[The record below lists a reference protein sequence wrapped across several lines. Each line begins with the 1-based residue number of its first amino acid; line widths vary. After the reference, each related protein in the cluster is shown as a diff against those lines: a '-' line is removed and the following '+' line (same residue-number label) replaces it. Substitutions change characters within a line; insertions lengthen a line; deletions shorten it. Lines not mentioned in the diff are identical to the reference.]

1 MAAHEL
7 IGSRL
12 AIRGV
17 PVFMYHDVC
26 ADSVSGDRYAVT
38 LARFCEHLSL
48 LREQAFAVQDLPG
61 LAGASSGRRAV
72 LTFDD
77 GLSSHYERVFPALL
91 ERGLTATFFVTTG
104 RLGALGFLS
113 WSQLR
118 EMSAAGMTIGSH
130 GREHIDYCSLDSAA
144 ALRELHESRVAL
156 EDGLGVAASTFS
168 APYGFL
174 NRSVMGSAR
183 QAGFDWICS
192 SLPWLASV
200 GARVVPRLAIYH
212 DTDAR
217 RFAALANGNVLPLVV
232 RRTRNALLFLPKQLL
247 RRGAPERFGVQ
258 VRQEIE

>member
-7 IGSRL
+7 ISPRF
-12 AIRGV
+12 AIPGV

-26 ADSVSGDRYAVT
+26 GDSESGDRYAVP
-38 LARFCEHLSL
+38 LAMFREHLSFL
-48 LREQAFAVQDLPG
+48 CEQGFAVEDLPA

-77 GLSSHYERVFPALL
+77 GLSSHYERAFPALL

-104 RLGALGFLS
+104 RLGSSGFLS

-130 GREHIDYCSLDSAA
+130 GHEHIDYCGLEAA
-144 ALRELHESRVAL
+144 AARSELYGSRVAL
-156 EDGLGVAASTFS
+156 EDGLGRATSTFS

-174 NRSVMGSAR
+174 NRSLIESAR
-183 QAGFDWICS
+183 QAGFHWICAS
-192 SLPWLASV
+192 IPWLAS
-200 GARVVPRLAIYH
+200 AHTNVVSRLAIYH
-212 DTDAR
+212 DTDVR
-217 RFAALANGNVLPLVV
+217 RFSALASRSALPLLV
-232 RRTRNALLFLPKQLL
+232 RRARNALLYIPKQFL
-247 RRGAPERFGVQ
+247 RRGAPELLGVQ

>member
-26 ADSVSGDRYAVT
+26 ADSESGDRYAVP
-38 LARFCEHLSL
+38 LAMFREHLSL
-48 LREQAFAVQDLPG
+48 LREQGFGVEDLPR
-61 LAGASSGRRAV
+61 LAEVASGPRAV

-104 RLGALGFLS
+104 RLGSPGFLS

-118 EMSAAGMTIGSH
+118 AMSEAGMTIGSH
-130 GREHIDYCSLDSAA
+130 GREHIDYCSLESAA
-144 ALRELHESRVAL
+144 ARRELSGSRVAL
-156 EDGLGVAASTFS
+156 EDGLGRAASTFS

-174 NRSVMGSAR
+174 NRSLIESAR
-183 QAGFDWICS
+183 QAGFDCICS

-212 DTDAR
+212 DTDVR
-217 RFAALANGNVLPLVV
+217 RFSALANGNVLPLLV
-232 RRTRNALLFLPKQLL
+232 RRARNALLFLPKQLM